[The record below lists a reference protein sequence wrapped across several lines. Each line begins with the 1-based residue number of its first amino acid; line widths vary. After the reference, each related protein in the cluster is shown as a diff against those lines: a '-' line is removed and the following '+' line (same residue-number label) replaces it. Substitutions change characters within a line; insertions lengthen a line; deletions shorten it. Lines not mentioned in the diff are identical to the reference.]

1 MIFTDKLQNIEVL
14 LSQARALADIMS
26 YSFLQSPTGI
36 PHNELYFP
44 GPQDAEKVYSTD
56 RSDDNGL
63 ATLGTLILEW
73 TRLSDQTGNRTYFDL
88 ASKAQSYLLNPQPPS
103 QEPFPGLISS
113 VMSIS
118 TGQLRGG
125 SVSWSGGAD
134 SFYEY
139 LIKMFVYDP
148 ERFKIYKDRWILA
161 ADSSIKHLAY
171 TAVPSGATFLTEY
184 DGNNGRQVLKSGHLT
199 CFDGGNFILG
209 GIVLDRQDYIDFG
222 IKLVHGCWKT
232 YEISA
237 TGIGPERW
245 SFDPK
250 NVPTT
255 QRQLFESGG
264 FYTNGP
270 GDPEWSA
277 TYSLRPE
284 VIESIYYAYRA
295 TGDPMYQ
302 DWAWKAFESIQ
313 RYCKTDRGYVGLV
326 DTNNATSP
334 FRQDMQESFFFAE
347 TLKYLYIIQAGVSFS
362 LITIDYIESM
372 MLMVL

>member
-1 MIFTDKLQNIEVL
+1 
-14 LSQARALADIMS
+14 MS
-26 YSFLQSPTGI
+26 YSFNTPTGI

-44 GPQDAEKVYSTD
+44 GPDDVEKVYSTD
-56 RSDDNGL
+56 RNDENGL

-88 ASKAQSYLLNPQPPS
+88 ADKAQSYLMAPQPSS

-113 VMSIS
+113 SIAIS

-125 SVSWSGGAD
+125 YVSWSGGAD

-139 LIKMFVYDP
+139 LIKMYVYDP
-148 ERFKIYKDRWILA
+148 QRFEKYKDRWILA

-171 TAVPSGATFLTEY
+171 TANPSGATFLTEY
-184 DGNNGRQVLKSGHLT
+184 DINSKTPILKSGHLT

-232 YEISA
+232 YEVSA

-245 SFDPK
+245 SFDPQD
-250 NVPTT
+250 VPTT
-255 QRQLFESGG
+255 QREIFQTGG
-264 FYTNGP
+264 FYSGTN
-270 GDPEWSA
+270 DPDWA
-277 TYSLRPE
+277 KGYFLRPE
-284 VIESIYYAYRA
+284 VIESVYYAYRA

-302 DWAWKAFESIQ
+302 DWAWKAFQSIQ
-313 RYCKTDRGYVGLV
+313 KFCKTPLGYVGMV
-326 DTNNATSP
+326 DTNNVTSP
-334 FRQDMQESFFFAE
+334 FRMDMQESYFFAE
-347 TLKYLYIIQAGVSFS
+347 TLKYLYIIQAGVSFP
-362 LITIDYIESM
+362 LNVFNRR
-372 MLMVL
+372 MLLTLL